1 MAQSNAERQRKY
13 RQRNFKPELEQFN
26 SDMLILTRLQTTL
39 NPHTAANLER
49 LCKSDPTRSKRE
61 WVEMA
66 INSLA
71 ERLDCNHDKN

>member
-1 MAQSNAERQRKY
+1 MALTNAERQKRY
-13 RQRNFKPELEQFN
+13 RERNIKPEQFN
-26 SDMLILTRLQTTL
+26 LDSVILTRLQTYL
-39 NPHTAANLER
+39 HPYAAANLER

-71 ERLDCNHDKN
+71 ERLDCNHDKY